1 MANLYTK
8 TGDKGTTSLVGGSRV
23 SKADGRVECYGTIDE
38 AGSMLG
44 LAYSQSK
51 LDYVRETVHAIQ
63 GRLFALGAELASD
76 EKGFEKLR
84 ELIGE
89 ADIKF
94 LENVVDRCTEVA
106 GVQRSFVIPGVNP
119 ASAALH
125 VARTIFRRAERA
137 MTRCNEEPQPG
148 KRFFRE
154 EIIRY
159 VNRLSD
165 AVYALARY
173 EETVAA
179 ECELRAKVEK
189 MVKEELRT
197 AANNTDA
204 PFTLENMKRMAA
216 AAEKR
221 AKEMGV
227 PIVFAAVDMGGN
239 PVLLHRME
247 DSLLA
252 SIDIALNK
260 AYTAASLKM
269 ATHELGEVS
278 QPGKFLYGVQNTNQN
293 RIVIFGGGFPYKY
306 DGRVVGAIGVSGG
319 TVEEDMEIALCAM
332 NYRIGGIDQ

>member
-8 TGDKGTTSLVGGSRV
+8 TGDKGTTGLVGGSRV

-44 LAYSQSK
+44 LAYSQSSTA
-51 LDYVRETVHAIQ
+51 YVRESVRAIQ
-63 GRLFALGAELASD
+63 GRLFALAAELASD
-76 EKGFEKLR
+76 EKGLEKLR
-84 ELIGE
+84 DRIGE
-89 ADIKF
+89 ADISF
-94 LENVVDRCTEVA
+94 LEGIVDKCTETT
-106 GVQRSFVIPGVNP
+106 GPQRSFVIPGVNP

-125 VARTIFRRAERA
+125 VARTIVRRAERA
-137 MTRCNEEPQPG
+137 ITRCNENMRPG
-148 KRFFRE
+148 AVFFRDE
-154 EIIRY
+154 LLRY

-173 EETVAA
+173 EETLAS
-179 ECELRAKVEK
+179 ERELRLKVEEL
-189 MVKEELRT
+189 VKKEMQKKFSGGDE
-197 AANNTDA
+197 
-204 PFTLENMKRMAA
+204 PFTLENMKRMAE
-216 AAEKR
+216 AAEKK

-247 DSLLA
+247 GSLLA

-269 ATHELGEVS
+269 STDALGKIS
-278 QPGKFLYGVQNTNQN
+278 RPGEFLYGVQNTNQN

-306 DGRVVGAIGVSGG
+306 KGEIVGAIGVSGG
-319 TVEEDMEIALCAM
+319 TVDEDMEIAVSAL
-332 NYRIGGIDQ
+332 NYRTGGNDQ

>member
-44 LAYSQSK
+44 LAYSQSE
-51 LDYVRETVHAIQ
+51 LDYVRETVHVIQ

-76 EKGFEKLR
+76 AKGFEKLR
-84 ELIGE
+84 DTIGE

-94 LENVVDRCTEVA
+94 LENVVDKCTEIT
-106 GVQRSFVIPGVNP
+106 GPQHFFVIPGADP

-125 VARTIFRRAERA
+125 VARTVVRRAERA
-137 MTRCNEEPQPG
+137 MTRCGEDMQPG

-165 AVYALARY
+165 AIYALARY
-173 EETVAA
+173 EETVVA
-179 ECELRAKVEK
+179 ENELRARVER
-189 MVKEELRT
+189 MVKDELRM
-197 AANNTDA
+197 AEKNAGA
-204 PFTLENMKRMAA
+204 PFTLENIKRMAA
-216 AAEKR
+216 AAEEK

-252 SIDIALNK
+252 GIDIALNK
-260 AYTAASLKM
+260 AYTAVSLKM

-293 RIVIFGGGFPYKY
+293 RIVIFGGGFPYRY
-306 DGRVVGAIGVSGG
+306 DGRVAGAIGVSGG
-319 TVEEDMEIALCAM
+319 TVDEDIEIARSAM
-332 NYRIGGIDQ
+332 NYRSGGIDR